1 MQKSGL
7 QVPNSKHGE
16 NAETDT
22 HVSCPVASVTLTVSR
37 SVRVR
42 SRARCPRACTI
53 DDAELR
59 RVSKCSYDQR
69 AYGDQHMYLFIAR
82 IYCTHTHIGICNES
96 ITLVRAYHATRVQ
109 TPPSPRGRGS
119 AVRPV
124 CPLYAG
130 TLQPGASP
138 LPCPRT
144 GHTYRRVS
152 PSTLLRPDN
161 PCPLEACQ
169 THVEHMSLPAALH
182 NIFRSAAQS
191 AGAGPLLHRKRL
203 LLRYLTPRRNWA
215 YPCLPTALWLMRL
228 LPLSAWTSWQ
238 ASFPWPARLCPPA
251 SPASPLPSR
260 RGTRPACSRFARRP
274 NQTLPCAPK

>member
-1 MQKSGL
+1 MRVLYPKEPTGL
-7 QVPNSKHGE
+7 PNQP
-16 NAETDT
+16 TPD
-22 HVSCPVASVTLTVSR
+22 
-37 SVRVR
+37 
-42 SRARCPRACTI
+42 RARVSSRHSGASPSVHSTPLSPA
-53 DDAELR
+53 R
-59 RVSKCSYDQR
+59 R
-69 AYGDQHMYLFIAR
+69 GEPH
-82 IYCTHTHIGICNES
+82 
-96 ITLVRAYHATRVQ
+96 
-109 TPPSPRGRGS
+109 
-119 AVRPV
+119 
-124 CPLYAG
+124 
-130 TLQPGASP
+130 SP

-161 PCPLEACQ
+161 ACPLEACQ
-169 THVEHMSLPAALH
+169 PHVKHMSLPAGLH
-182 NIFRSAAQS
+182 NLFRSAAQS

-215 YPCLPTALWLMRL
+215 YPCPPTALWLMRL
-228 LPLSAWTSWQ
+228 LHLSAWTSWQ